1 MHQNYNQ
8 DQERLANI
16 VADVTKT
23 GVSVGAQIA
32 MMPRHKPVK
41 VEIRTAADDVVD
53 TRQGLKQGKS
63 VEEIAK
69 SIQQSSVAQG
79 IVKAGNDLGQY
90 VQLIAQKA
98 EMDNSI
104 ERMPSSAL
112 QQSKT
117 RKKTL

>member
-41 VEIRTAADDVVD
+41 VEIRTAADDVLDV
-53 TRQGLKQGKS
+53 RQGLKQGKS
-63 VEEIAK
+63 AEEIAK

-90 VQLIAQKA
+90 AQLIAQKA
-98 EMDNSI
+98 EMENAS
-104 ERMPSSAL
+104 ERMPSSL
-112 QQSKT
+112 QQKRT
-117 RKKTL
+117 RQKTL